1 MKKYLFLIVCF
12 LMLIS
17 CMENVN
23 YGNSLPLNERPMY
36 GGITR
41 TGKLKEADEEFIKN
55 MIEACGSREAAAEDA
70 LERAWRHYYG
80 NDFSTSMKRFNQAW
94 LLDSTNYQI
103 YWGFGLLLTKQENF
117 ENAIFYLEKALK
129 MESQDEAV
137 LHDLGFA
144 YAQYGSTRR
153 DLFDRVDYLNKSI
166 EIYKQVEA
174 VNDTNGLL
182 YNNWAVSLAD
192 LGRNEE
198 AWEKLQKAISL
209 GYEVDPK
216 FISELKKRLK

>member
-12 LMLIS
+12 LLLIS
-17 CMENVN
+17 CMGNVN
-23 YGNSLPLNERPMY
+23 YGNDIPINERPMY
-36 GGITR
+36 GGIKKTE
-41 TGKLKEADEEFIKN
+41 GQKEADEKFIKN
-55 MIEACGSREAAAEDA
+55 MVEDCGSKEAAAKDA
-70 LERAWRHYYG
+70 IEKAWKYYYE

-117 ENAIFYLEKALK
+117 EKAISYLEKALK
-129 MESQDEAV
+129 IEPQDEAV
-137 LHDLGFA
+137 LHDLDFA
-144 YAQYGSTRR
+144 YAQYGSTQWN
-153 DLFDRVDYLNKSI
+153 LFDRVEYLNKSI

-174 VNDTNGLL
+174 INDANGLL

-192 LGRNEE
+192 LGKHEE

-209 GYEVDPK
+209 GYEVDPR